1 MTDQPNHNDQSELA
15 PARSPEERAGL
26 IRELINRSILTW
38 RLFWDRRVGFLPKL
52 IPLLGIAYL
61 VSPIDLLAE
70 VPLFGIIGPLAYLDD
85 VGLILLALNLFVQ
98 ASPPDIVREHLRE
111 LGARHIGAGDYY
123 ADDEEEGEI
132 VEGTVE
138 EVE

>member
-1 MTDQPNHNDQSELA
+1 MADQPNREDRGELA
-15 PARSPEERAGL
+15 PTRSPEERAGL
-26 IRELINRSILTW
+26 IRELINRSVLTW
-38 RLFWDRRVGFLPKL
+38 RLFWDRRVGFWPKL

-61 VSPIDLLAE
+61 VSPIDLLPEA
-70 VPLFGIIGPLAYLDD
+70 PFLAIIGPLAYLDD

-111 LGARHIGAGDYY
+111 LGARSIGPGGYYEENEDGDV
-123 ADDEEEGEI
+123 
-132 VEGTVE
+132 VEGSVE

>member
-1 MTDQPNHNDQSELA
+1 MTDQPNRENRRALA
-15 PARSPEERAGL
+15 ETRSPEERAGL

-52 IPLLGIAYL
+52 IPLLSLVYF
-61 VSPIDLLAE
+61 VSPIDIAPELML
-70 VPLFGIIGPLAYLDD
+70 GPLAYLDD

-98 ASPPDIVREHLRE
+98 ASPPDIVSEHLRE
-111 LGARHIGAGDYY
+111 LGARQIGSDSYY
-123 ADDEEEGEI
+123 EDVEDDDI

-138 EVE
+138 EIE

>member
-1 MTDQPNHNDQSELA
+1 MADQPNRNSRRELA
-15 PARSPEERAGL
+15 ESHSPEERAGL
-26 IRELINRSILTW
+26 IRELINRSLLTW

-61 VSPIDLLAE
+61 VSPVDLLPEA
-70 VPLFGIIGPLAYLDD
+70 PFLAIIGPLAYLDD

-111 LGARHIGAGDYY
+111 LGGRQIGPGGYY
-123 ADDEEEGEI
+123 EDDEEVDV
-132 VEGTVE
+132 VEGSVE
-138 EVE
+138 EIE